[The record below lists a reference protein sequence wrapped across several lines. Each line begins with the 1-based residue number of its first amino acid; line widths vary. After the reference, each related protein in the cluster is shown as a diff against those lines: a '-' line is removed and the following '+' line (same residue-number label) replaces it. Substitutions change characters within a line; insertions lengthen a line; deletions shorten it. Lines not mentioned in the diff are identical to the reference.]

1 MLYLSFMSR
10 SLLMGLLCTI
20 FIGAF
25 SSPLPL
31 TPNNT
36 TSLVGRLEERYQ
48 VARGYSGQ
56 FSSLTMRLYRTHK
69 DGKAITPGTKMTKDE
84 DWILFIG
91 PDGFRA
97 HAGPGGTLV
106 AETMK
111 SDKTRLGH
119 SVSSSKLTLDLG
131 EKAGFHTAAARDKA
145 FQQLLTEIPALHA
158 GNGVPKTNLAYLNG
172 IFAYLASVEAVSN
185 REPPET
191 PSSRMICA
199 QSLAITG
206 GVLANETTALT
217 DYAASDEK
225 PSYGRPKGLVEIQTK
240 NERSRK
246 RVLNIERREKI
257 RKRLARS
264 GEVLVT
270 TKVP

>member
-1 MLYLSFMSR
+1 MLCPTFMSR
-10 SLLMGLLCTI
+10 SLLAGLLCTM
-20 FIGAF
+20 FIGTF

-36 TSLVGRLEERYQ
+36 TSAGRLEERYQ
-48 VARGYSGQ
+48 VARGKLDFRLISASAMSHILLGYSGQ

-84 DWILFIG
+84 EWILFIG

-97 HAGPGGTLV
+97 HAGPGGTLI

-191 PSSRMICA
+191 WVRMYNEMHA
-199 QSLAITG
+199 LG
-206 GVLANETTALT
+206 GTA
-217 DYAASDEK
+217 E
-225 PSYGRPKGLVEIQTK
+225 
-240 NERSRK
+240 
-246 RVLNIERREKI
+246 
-257 RKRLARS
+257 
-264 GEVLVT
+264 
-270 TKVP
+270 

>member
-1 MLYLSFMSR
+1 MNLKVQKAGISRMVPQIPTSSAGSLFVSTSHKNSQIQQFIVHLNLQRTYNMLYLSFMSR

-191 PSSRMICA
+191 WVRMYNEMHA
-199 QSLAITG
+199 LG
-206 GVLANETTALT
+206 GTA
-217 DYAASDEK
+217 D
-225 PSYGRPKGLVEIQTK
+225 
-240 NERSRK
+240 
-246 RVLNIERREKI
+246 
-257 RKRLARS
+257 
-264 GEVLVT
+264 
-270 TKVP
+270 